1 MEERDKAF
9 VIAAIQVKIK
19 NDEKKEREIKQK
31 SRKGKRGR

>member
-1 MEERDKAF
+1 MEEREKAF

-19 NDEKKEREIKQK
+19 NDEKKERKIKQK